1 MHQSWELLTCCWYS
15 KRSVDDEFGEK
26 DYIWVMKCW
35 NAGMRKWKGQSFR
48 CPSLCY
54 PLGIL
59 QARIL
64 EWVAFPFSR
73 GSSQLRDRTQAS
85 RTAGGFCISWATRE
99 ALRGISRNDEC
110 SEKSS
115 KQEGDIILFAFLTVY
130 SSHYREWIYKRRKAR
145 CKEH

>member
-26 DYIWVMKCW
+26 DYIWVLRCW
-35 NAGMRKWKGQSFR
+35 YEEVKVTVVQW
-48 CPSLCY
+48 CPTLCY

-64 EWVAFPFSR
+64 QWVAFPFSR
-73 GSSQLRDRTQAS
+73 GSSQLRDRTQVS
-85 RTAGGFCISWATRE
+85 HTAGGFCISWATRE

-115 KQEGDIILFAFLTVY
+115 KQETDIILFAFLMVY
-130 SSHYREWIYKRRKAR
+130 SLHYREWIYKWRKAR
-145 CKEH
+145 CKED